1 MWFKKKKKLD
11 KLHAPNQ
18 ASTCTYIIIIIIII
32 IFEKILLY
40 KVVQP

>member
-11 KLHAPNQ
+11 KLHTPNQ
-18 ASTCTYIIIIIIII
+18 ASTCTYIIIIII